1 MKGRTHF
8 LITLQQGNTPRQL
21 EEMRAANVCLIVPKP
36 YIRAYPPEHQNEILP
51 LKQFIEYT
59 RETIR

>member
-8 LITLQQGNTPRQL
+8 LMTLQQGNTPRQL
-21 EEMRAANVCLIVPKP
+21 EEMRAANVRLVVPKP
-36 YIRAYPPEHQNEILP
+36 YIRAYPPEYQNEIWQ